1 MARGR
6 GVTLNL
12 DGTPRKARSDKGVP
26 RLTDPRL
33 FWVRVTP
40 GPHCWTYPTNGH
52 EYGRVRW
59 NGVYQYAHRLVW
71 EWMNGPIPKGLF
83 VCHHCDTPRCV
94 RPSHQFQPNAAPVEA
109 VPRSLPR
116 PSGPEAGGGPRLP
129 PDVGSEHGQER
140 PRLHGSRSRMT
151 PATRAAARHDTGLL
165 GNRLPSTVLPLLRS
179 PEYRPF
185 PGSR

>member
-94 RPSHQFQPNAAPVEA
+94 RPSHLF
-109 VPRSLPR
+109 L
-116 PSGPEAGGGPRLP
+116 G
-129 PDVGSEHGQER
+129 DI
-140 PRLHGSRSRMT
+140 
-151 PATRAAARHDTGLL
+151 RAN
-165 GNRLPSTVLPLLRS
+165 NRDRIAKGRFGIGVFREVTA
-179 PEYRPF
+179 
-185 PGSR
+185 